1 MNSPIHFSAGRDTYD
16 NCPLQI
22 VVDDFR
28 ALVEHIE
35 THPGAKKG
43 LNYVCG
49 PMSFGPHD
57 RTDKYPQEAHYR
69 LASHAKPCSFLTLDI
84 DYMNG
89 ADVQAA
95 VLNEIEGLCSY
106 AYETASSTPE
116 VPRMRVLIA
125 LNRDVS
131 RHERIALGTAFQ
143 KQLET
148 KLAAKLGCAAIEF
161 DQSVYRPEQPNYNPT
176 IGARSWKVWPLR
188 AAARPYCRL
197 GGKFQ
202 HGLWHWG

>member
-1 MNSPIHFSAGRDTYD
+1 MNSLIHFSAGRDTYD

-22 VVDDFR
+22 VADDFR

-35 THPGAKKG
+35 THRGAKKG

-95 VLNEIEGLCSY
+95 VLNEIEELCSY

-116 VPRMRVLIA
+116 VPRMRVIIA
-125 LNRDVS
+125 LDREVT
-131 RHERIALGTAFQ
+131 RGERTELGHAFEIEL
-143 KQLET
+143 KFKVEPEF
-148 KLAAKLGCAAIEF
+148 GSDAIKF
-161 DQSVYRPEQPNYNPT
+161 DPSVYRPEQPNYNPT
-176 IGARSWKVWPLR
+176 IGARSWKFLR
-188 AAARPYCRL
+188 TRD
-197 GGKFQ
+197 
-202 HGLWHWG
+202 